1 MRDFSGSITALTKS
15 DEIEG
20 QLSVADIIFQQS
32 REGILIADAQHN
44 IVRVNQAF
52 TDICG
57 YSEAEVLGKNPRL
70 LSSGRHTPDF
80 YQAMWR
86 SIESEGRWSGEI
98 WNRHKNGKIYPEWTT
113 IAALRDGQG
122 RITHYVGSFSDMSDA
137 KAAENRIERLSNFD
151 ALTGLANE
159 SQLKARTDQ
168 SIAMMQRSGE
178 PLSMLLVGID
188 HFKSINDALGH
199 QVGDG
204 MLVEVANR
212 LNATIR
218 EQDIV
223 ARVGG
228 KEFVLVLPNTS
239 ANGAQHLAK
248 KLLSTLVQ
256 PYTLTGHDVSP
267 TATIGVACFPA
278 NGLDFE
284 ALYKSVEIAL
294 HRAQLDGRGTLR
306 FYSDD
311 IYQDLLQHEQLVN
324 ALRSAI
330 SLEQLHVVYQP
341 LVDLRTG
348 QTSGMEA
355 LLRWSHPELGIISPA
370 QFIPV
375 AEESGLIKAIGH
387 WVIRQ
392 ACRDIQNW
400 QSKGLQVSHVA
411 VNVSAIQFEGDD
423 LIQQVKAAL
432 RDFQIDPCMLYL
444 EVTESALMGDVHRS
458 EAILR
463 ELKTIGVSLS
473 LDDFGTG
480 YSSLSYLK
488 RFPFDKVKIDQSF
501 LKDITISQSDHVI
514 VKVIIAMAHGLG
526 LKVIAEGVETE
537 AQCEIMRSNACDEI
551 QGYFFSEPISATEI
565 EALLAQGRQL
575 PSHLLSLHKPQRT
588 ILLVDD
594 EPNILASLKR
604 LFRKDG
610 HQILSANSGAEGL
623 DVLSKHR
630 VDIIISDQR
639 MPGMT
644 GVEFLR
650 AAKVNYPDTIRI
662 VLSGYT
668 ELQSVTDAINEGAV
682 YRFLTKPWEDV
693 QLREQIL
700 KALEFKEVLEEN
712 RKLDINIRTVNQ
724 ELVAANRQLESVLK
738 ATRIQA
744 TREKT
749 SLDIARE
756 VLEHIPSPIVGV
768 DDEGLIAFVNAAAQR
783 LFVDSG
789 PLLGIE
795 LAYALPSL
803 DAAMSQVAQGHASD
817 ISIDGATLT
826 LTWTCMG
833 ASSPSR
839 GRLITIS
846 KKELEL

>member
-1 MRDFSGSITALTKS
+1 MRDSKGATQLTGSNEHEA
-15 DEIEG
+15 
-20 QLSVADIIFQQS
+20 QLKVADVIFQQS
-32 REGILIADAQHN
+32 REGILIADAQHQ

-52 TDICG
+52 TDISG
-57 YSEAEVLGKNPRL
+57 YSESEVLGKNPRV
-70 LSSGRHTPDF
+70 LSSGRHPPEF
-80 YQAMWR
+80 YQSMWCT
-86 SIESEGRWSGEI
+86 IESEGRWSGEI
-98 WNRHKNGKIYPEWTT
+98 WNRHKNGNVYPEWTT
-113 IAALRDGQG
+113 ISALRDRQG
-122 RITHYVGSFSDMSDA
+122 HVTHYVGSFSDLSHA
-137 KAAENRIERLSNFD
+137 KAAENRIERLLNFD
-151 ALTGLANE
+151 TLTGLANGV
-159 SQLKARTDQ
+159 QLKARTDQ

-178 PLSMLLVGID
+178 SLSMLLVSID
-188 HFKSINDALGH
+188 HFKSINDTLGH

-204 MLVEVANR
+204 MLMEVANR

-239 ANGAQHLAK
+239 ANGAAHLAE

-256 PYTLTGHDVSP
+256 PYTLTGHDVTP
-267 TATIGVACFPA
+267 TATIGVACFPI

-284 ALYKSVEIAL
+284 TLYKSVEIAL
-294 HRAQLDGRGTLR
+294 HRAQLNGRGTLQ
-306 FYSDD
+306 FYSDGV
-311 IYQDLLQHEQLVN
+311 YQDMVKREQLVN

-330 SLEQLHVVYQP
+330 SLGQLSVLYQP

-348 QTSGMEA
+348 QISGMEA
-355 LLRWSHPELGIISPA
+355 LLRWAHPELGDISPT

-375 AEESGLIKAIGH
+375 AEESGLINGIGE

-392 ACRDIQNW
+392 ACMAIQNW
-400 QSKGLQVSHVA
+400 QSKGLLVPHVA
-411 VNVSAIQFEGDD
+411 VNISALQFEGND
-423 LIQQVKAAL
+423 LIQQVEAAL
-432 RDFQIDPCMLYL
+432 RDFNVAPEMLYL
-444 EVTESALMGDVHRS
+444 EVTEGALMGDIDRS
-458 EAILR
+458 ELLLK
-463 ELKTIGVSLS
+463 ELKAIGINLS

-537 AQCEIMRSNACDEI
+537 AQCEIMRTNACDEI
-551 QGYFFSEPISATEI
+551 QGYFFSKPISAAEI
-565 EALLAQGRQL
+565 EVLFAQGRQL
-575 PSHLLSLHKPQRT
+575 PTHLLSLHKPQRT
-588 ILLVDD
+588 ILVVDD
-594 EPNILASLKR
+594 EPNIVASLKR

-610 HQILSANSGAEGL
+610 HLILSASSGAEGL

-682 YRFLTKPWEDV
+682 YRFLTKPWEDA
-693 QLREQIL
+693 QLREQIQ
-700 KALEFKEVLEEN
+700 KALEHKELHEEN
-712 RKLDINIRTVNQ
+712 RKLDIKIRTVNQ
-724 ELVAANRQLESVLK
+724 ELVAANRQLKDLLN
-738 ATRIQA
+738 ATRSQA
-744 TREKT
+744 EREKT
-749 SLDIARE
+749 SLDIVRE
-756 VLEHIPSPIVGV
+756 VLEHMSSPVIGV
-768 DDEGLIAFVNAAAQR
+768 DEEGLIAFVNAAAQR
-783 LFVDSG
+783 LFIHGG

-803 DAAMSQVAQGHASD
+803 DTAISKVAEGHA
-817 ISIDGATLT
+817 IEVLIDGATLT
-826 LTWTCMG
+826 VIWSCMG
-833 ASSPSR
+833 ASSQSR
-839 GRLITIS
+839 GKLISFS